1 MNGFMPNPAYVNMN
15 PMQNQAA
22 FQQQF
27 YTSYLQYCMMNGLNA
42 QDQNNY
48 NKYCQM
54 WMMNNPMMFNTMNM
68 NNNTMNMNNNTMN
81 MNNNQMNM
89 NNNQMNMNN
98 NQMNMNNNQMNMN
111 NNPVNIGG
119 NQSTQSTQNTNQD
132 NFYIQDENKPKEI
145 IPREEKTLY
154 LKPNELKGSNI
165 PPQMA
170 QMANQNLNPFQAFAG
185 MGNDI
190 INVTLNATTGFKV
203 VIPAPKS
210 MTFEDLFINFAN
222 KAGVPVSTI
231 GEQIVFLYNA
241 EKLDAKS
248 KQPIS
253 SLFKSF
259 NANVTVLDQGGIIGA

>member
-54 WMMNNPMMFNTMNM
+54 WMMNNNPMMFNTMNM
-68 NNNTMNMNNNTMN
+68 SNNTMNMNNNTMN
-81 MNNNQMNM
+81 L

-119 NQSTQSTQNTNQD
+119 NQSTQSTQNINQD

-154 LKPNELKGSNI
+154 LKPSELKGSNI
-165 PPQMA
+165 PP

-190 INVTLNATTGFKV
+190 INVTLTATTGFKV

>member
-1 MNGFMPNPAYVNMN
+1 MSGVFPNMPNMYYNFNN
-15 PMQNQAA
+15 PMQNQINY
-22 FQQQF
+22 QNQF
-27 YTSYLQYCMMNGLNA
+27 YNMYLQYCNMNGLNP

-54 WMMNNPMMFNTMNM
+54 WMMMSNNPNMYNPGNTNY
-68 NNNTMNMNNNTMN
+68 NPQIPTNGPINQINFPPNT
-81 MNNNQMNM
+81 
-89 NNNQMNMNN
+89 
-98 NQMNMNNNQMNMN
+98 
-111 NNPVNIGG
+111 GG
-119 NQSTQSTQNTNQD
+119 TQSTKNTNPDD

-154 LKPNELKGSNI
+154 LKPSELKGSNI

>member
-54 WMMNNPMMFNTMNM
+54 WMMNNNPMMFNTMNM
-68 NNNTMNMNNNTMN
+68 SNNTMNMNNNTMN
-81 MNNNQMNM
+81 L
-89 NNNQMNMNN
+89 NN

-119 NQSTQSTQNTNQD
+119 NQSTQSTQNINQD

-154 LKPNELKGSNI
+154 LKPSELKGSNI
-165 PPQMA
+165 PP

-190 INVTLNATTGFKV
+190 INVTLTATTGFKV

>member
-1 MNGFMPNPAYVNMN
+1 MNGFTPNPAYVNMN

-27 YTSYLQYCMMNGLNA
+27 YNSYLQYCMMNGLNA

-98 NQMNMNNNQMNMN
+98 NQMNMGNNQMHMN

-119 NQSTQSTQNTNQD
+119 NQSNQNTDRD

-203 VIPAPKS
+203 VIPAPKT